1 MTAHVHLGLVFHQ
14 HQPVGNYGFV
24 FDDLYQK
31 SYDPLLGALERHPGV
46 KAGMHTS
53 GPLLDWLVAHKPEYL
68 QRLQALV
75 DRGQVEIIGGGYY
88 EPILPAISEADRIG
102 QLSKMRTELRNLHGT
117 QPTGAWIAERVWEPD
132 LPRAIATAGYDWT
145 IVDDVHFEAAGFD
158 AGDLRGWYL
167 TESDGQA
174 VGVFASSTQLRY
186 LIPWGTV
193 DQCVDFLRAHG
204 DRYPGSLIAMGDDGE
219 KFGGWPTTYAHCW
232 EQGWVDAF
240 FARLEQESHWIETVH
255 LGDWRRE
262 HEPVSLAYLPATSYM
277 EMGEWS
283 LPPGAQHDLEA
294 AKKIL
299 REAHREDLVRFM
311 RGGHWRNFFV
321 RYPEVNLLHQ
331 RLLILSQEAHARQ
344 DARALDHI
352 WQAECNCPFWH
363 GVFGGVYL
371 EHIRHANFG
380 HLSAADAVLYPG
392 PQPPDVRD
400 WDMDGKDEIC
410 LRSADHALVI
420 DPADGGAIEHWD
432 LRQHDWHL
440 THAVARRPEAYH
452 DGLDAAS
459 DDQVR
464 SIHDHV
470 RAKDPTVLDHVG
482 IYDRAMRLAAQDT
495 LHAGA
500 AGREDYRRGRGH
512 ALSLRPGGSDP
523 AASAV
528 VLALEG
534 HGICYDKTLDLDDG
548 VTVAYRLEADATLF
562 SEWNLSLPEGPDTGD
577 PTFTLEDGV
586 CTVATAHFS
595 LTCRHNADDIWV
607 ERLYSVS
614 NTEGGV
620 ELSPQ
625 GWSVVFSAR
634 SEGDAARELK
644 LNWTVTE

>member
-31 SYDPLLGALERHPGV
+31 SYDPLLSALERHPGV

-53 GPLLDWLVAHKPEYL
+53 GPLLDWLVANKRDYL
-68 QRLQALV
+68 DRLQVLV
-75 DRGQVEIIGGGYY
+75 DRGQVEILGGGYY

-132 LPRAIATAGYDWT
+132 LPRSIASAGYDWT

-158 AGDLRGWYL
+158 AQDLRGWYL

-174 VGVFASSTQLRY
+174 VGVFASSTKLRY

-193 DQCVDFLRAHG
+193 DQCIAFLQAHG
-204 DRYPGSLIAMGDDGE
+204 DRFPGSLIAMGDDSE

-232 EQGWVDAF
+232 EAGWVDAF
-240 FARLEQESHWIETVH
+240 FARLEKESHWIETVH
-255 LGDWRRE
+255 LGEWRRQ

-283 LPPGAQHDLEA
+283 LPPGAQHDLEE
-294 AKKIL
+294 AKRIISQSG
-299 REAHREDLVRFM
+299 RDDLVRFV
-311 RGGHWRNFFV
+311 RGGHWRNFFL
-321 RYPEVNLLHQ
+321 RYPEVNLLHK
-331 RLLILSQEAHARQ
+331 RLLILSQEAHGRQ

-380 HLSAADAVLYPG
+380 HLAAADAVLYPG
-392 PQPPDVRD
+392 AQPPEVRD

-410 LRSADHALVI
+410 LRSAEHAIIV
-420 DPADGGAIEHWD
+420 DPGDGGTIQHWD
-432 LRQHDWHL
+432 LRQQEWHL
-440 THAVARRPEAYH
+440 THAVARRLEAYH
-452 DGLDAAS
+452 DGLDAAP
-459 DDQVR
+459 DDRVR
-464 SIHDHV
+464 SIHDGV
-470 RAKDPTVLDHVG
+470 KAKDQTVLDHVG
-482 IYDRAMRLAAQDT
+482 IYDRTMRLAAQDT
-495 LHAGA
+495 LAQGA
-500 AGREDYRRGRGH
+500 ASREDYRRGRGH
-512 ALSLRPGGSDP
+512 DISSLAP
-523 AASAV
+523 AEPSEREVA
-528 VLALEG
+528 LALEG
-534 HGICYDKTLDLDDG
+534 NGVRYAKQLRLDDG
-548 VTVAYRLEADATLF
+548 VTVAYQIESDATLF
-562 SEWNLSLPEGPDTGD
+562 SEWNLSLPEGPDAGP
-577 PTFTLEDGV
+577 PTFALEKGC
-586 CTVATAHFS
+586 CTVGTGRFTLRCSHD
-595 LTCRHNADDIWV
+595 ADDAWV

-620 ELSPQ
+620 ELAPQ
-625 GWSVVFSAR
+625 GWSMVFSAR
-634 SEGDAARELK
+634 CEADRSRNLT
-644 LNWTVTE
+644 LNWKVTE